1 MALQGVKG
9 STVGNEKSQKVTIWR
24 ELEYGLLAW
33 WYALCGAVPLLKNL
47 GAYFFSLL
55 APLQQMLVIVLVFL
69 KDFKETGYK
78 TETLRQCNYWKKE
91 KTASETSKAWK
102 DWPRELKLRCR
113 RQVKKFWLKDR
124 HRRTRFGLTTHCS

>member
-47 GAYFFSLL
+47 GAYFFFVGTVATDVSHCFG
-55 APLQQMLVIVLVFL
+55 V
-69 KDFKETGYK
+69 
-78 TETLRQCNYWKKE
+78 
-91 KTASETSKAWK
+91 SERIKR
-102 DWPRELKLRCR
+102 DWL
-113 RQVKKFWLKDR
+113 
-124 HRRTRFGLTTHCS
+124 